1 MQKADP
7 EVSLLKGD
15 DGEVTLLIDGVQAMQ
30 GWERNL
36 MWRSADLL
44 CRHGGDF
51 LEVGLGLGLS
61 ALRIAGNPRTR
72 CHTVIEK
79 HAKVIE
85 LFRAEHP
92 VVPGS
97 LRIVHG
103 DFFDVVDTLPPASLD
118 GVFFD
123 PELPR
128 AVFEDPAVVD
138 GFLRQIVR
146 ALRPGGTFVPMFSV
160 TGEVP
165 AAATCTT
172 SPAVMLDRY
181 LRFFDQVVIQ
191 RHSYQ
196 AYEDT
201 RYTPARQ
208 GDAFILCFSTRAAT
222 DRVGSVHDQDRDGA
236 PADQRP

>member
-1 MQKADP
+1 MSRPDP
-7 EVSLLKGD
+7 AISLRKD
-15 DGEVTLLIDGVQAMQ
+15 RDGQVTLLIDGVQAMQ
-30 GWERNL
+30 GWEREL
-36 MWRSADLL
+36 MWHSADLL

-72 CHTVIEK
+72 RHTVVEK

-92 VVPGS
+92 VAPGS

-103 DFFDVVDTLPPASLD
+103 DFFDLVDDLRPASLD

-138 GFLRQIVR
+138 GFLPKIVR

-160 TGEVP
+160 AGEVP
-165 AAATCTT
+165 DAATCTAP
-172 SPAVMLDRY
+172 PAVMLDRY

-191 RHSYQ
+191 RHRYQ

-208 GDAFILCFSTRAAT
+208 GDAFVLCFSTAQAT
-222 DRVGSVHDQDRDGA
+222 GQAGSVHDQDRYGA
-236 PADQRP
+236 PSQQPP